1 MIIMNKQSN
10 LNRKLKK
17 NQNNNFDTYCENPEI
32 NITPNKRRETSYE
45 NINHM
50 SIKKRKST
58 LNFYDDHSTMNKV
71 ILNKSDIV
79 FNFLMSMD
87 IFNQEY
93 TNALYKYTLTKC
105 LLNKMIEIIKNDNK
119 YKQNIYFDLNI
130 FHNIFSFI
138 CDPSSIIQVFNN
150 KELKYYVDH
159 QIKHMKEDNEKFFIE
174 SVKQCQFLKYD
185 IFFEHKTTNN
195 ENFVSFISNN
205 NKPIIK
211 STEACTETKKWFDK
225 KIKNIICTDSDQKKI
240 NNLPENIIQKL
251 FNFLVKYGDK
261 EIMNLFLE
269 KCDNFQKFIDLQFD
283 NEEKKMC
290 IDKIKF
296 LVNSKTLGLK
306 EGPAGTIIMEINNQ
320 IPIIDIQQDEN

>member
-1 MIIMNKQSN
+1 MNKQSN

>member
-1 MIIMNKQSN
+1 MNKQSN

-50 SIKKRKST
+50 SIKKRKSI
-58 LNFYDDHSTMNKV
+58 NFYDDHSTMNKV